1 MLDVQQL
8 PPRMFILE
16 GIFLGCLGKKIYK
29 PKSIILEVEQ
39 EQLVIKLP
47 KELRASL
54 HEYRLQPGSRIRCI
68 GRSQVDFKA
77 GAIKLKAYQIFPL
90 SPPDE
95 DTPPP
100 VTPQTPIS
108 TIVAS
113 PRVSSGHRPVS
124 AGQKRAK
131 VLVCR
136 KSGCQKRGGRQ
147 LVSTLEKLLQEH
159 QLQDQVEIQYTGCQ
173 KRCSKAPTVTIMPG
187 KYRYDRLN
195 PQNLST
201 LVEQHF
207 CRSEPSSIPDQ
218 L

>member
-1 MLDVQQL
+1 MLDIQQL

-16 GIFLGCLGKKIYK
+16 GIFLGCLGKKTYK
-29 PKSIILEVEQ
+29 PKAIILEVEQ

-54 HEYRLQPGSRIRCI
+54 HEYQLQPGAQIRCI

-90 SPPDE
+90 FPPSE
-95 DTPPP
+95 DTPPCI
-100 VTPQTPIS
+100 TPQTPIS
-108 TIVAS
+108 TIVTS
-113 PRVSSGHRPVS
+113 PRVSSGRRPA

-147 LVSTLEKLLQEH
+147 LVSTLEKLLREH

-187 KYRYDRLN
+187 KHRYDRLN
-195 PQNLST
+195 PQSLPT

-207 CRSEPSSIPDQ
+207 CRSEPSSISDQ